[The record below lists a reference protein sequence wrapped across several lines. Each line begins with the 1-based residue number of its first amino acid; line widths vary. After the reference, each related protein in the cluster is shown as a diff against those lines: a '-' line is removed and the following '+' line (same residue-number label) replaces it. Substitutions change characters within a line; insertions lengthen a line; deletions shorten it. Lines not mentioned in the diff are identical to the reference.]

1 MARKNRNPVGKNVDP
16 EAQKKKTR
24 TLTLKSSDGQEFSIS
39 ESAAVLSIAIENMV
53 EDDCAGGVI
62 PLPLVD
68 GGTLAR
74 VITYLNKHAED
85 GASDEEKRK
94 FDEEF
99 VSGME
104 MGVLFDV
111 VLAANYLDIRGLL
124 REVRRR
130 IADRMKNKS
139 VEWVRKTFHIESDF
153 TPEEEEQ
160 MKKEFAWA
168 WEGVDSD
175 VDD

>member
-1 MARKNRNPVGKNVDP
+1 MAPKNKNPNGENIVP
-16 EAQKKKTR
+16 EVQQKKTQA
-24 TLTLKSSDGQEFSIS
+24 LILKSSDGEEFSIS
-39 ESAAVLSIAIENMV
+39 KSAAGLSVAIKNMM

-85 GASDEEKRK
+85 GASDEDKRK

-99 VSGME
+99 LSGME
-104 MGVLFDV
+104 VDVLCDV
-111 VLAANYLDIRGLL
+111 ALAANYLDIRGLFH
-124 REVRRR
+124 EVCQR
-130 IADRMKNKS
+130 IANGMTNKS
-139 VEWVRKTFHIESDF
+139 VEWVRKTFRIESDF
-153 TPEEEEQ
+153 TAEEEEQ
-160 MKKEFAWA
+160 IKKEYAWA

-175 VDD
+175 AD

>member
-1 MARKNRNPVGKNVDP
+1 MAPKNKNPDGENVDP
-16 EAQKKKTR
+16 ETQQRKTR
-24 TLTLKSSDGQEFSIS
+24 ALILKSSDGQEFSIS
-39 ESAAVLSIAIENMV
+39 ESAAGLSVAIRNMV

-104 MGVLFDV
+104 VGVLCDV
-111 VLAANYLDIRGLL
+111 LLAANYLDIRGLFHG
-124 REVRRR
+124 VCQR
-130 IADRMKNKS
+130 IADGMTNKS
-139 VEWVRKTFHIESDF
+139 VEWVRKTFRIENDF
-153 TPEEEEQ
+153 TAEEEER
-160 MKKEFAWA
+160 MKKEYAWA
-168 WEGVDSD
+168 WQGVDPD
-175 VDD
+175 VD